1 MHILSRNQAQASR
14 QAWWASIALGLFAI
28 IFGIVAIVW
37 PHLTF
42 LLFLIIFGVY
52 AIIEGLVLI
61 ASALYVRRA
70 PELGDYSNAAMPP
83 GGWLIVLGEGVLSII
98 AGLLCLF
105 IPRLSAQVS
114 LYVVATWALFAGI
127 SSLVHARSRGWF
139 VGIAGIAAIVISLFL
154 FVRTVASARS
164 ILWLVGVLAL
174 VAGALLIVQGWLDRP
189 MQEMQ
194 EMQDEATV
202 L

>member
-1 MHILSRNQAQASR
+1 MHILSRSQAQASQ
-14 QAWWASIALGLFAI
+14 QAWWASIALGIFAI

-52 AIIEGLVLI
+52 AIIEGLILI
-61 ASALYVRRA
+61 ASALYARMA
-70 PELGDYSNAAMPP
+70 PKLGDYSNATMPP
-83 GGWLIVLGEGVLSII
+83 GGWLLVLGEGVLSII

-127 SSLVHARSRGWF
+127 SSLVHTRSRGWF
-139 VGIAGIAAIVISLFL
+139 VGIAGIAAIVISLLL
-154 FVRTVASARS
+154 FFRTVASARS

>member
-1 MHILSRNQAQASR
+1 MH
-14 QAWWASIALGLFAI
+14 
-28 IFGIVAIVW
+28 
-37 PHLTF
+37 
-42 LLFLIIFGVY
+42 IIFGVY

-70 PELGDYSNAAMPP
+70 PELGDCSNAAMPP
-83 GGWLIVLGEGVLSII
+83 GGWLIVLGEGVLSSI

-114 LYVVATWALFAGI
+114 LYV
-127 SSLVHARSRGWF
+127 
-139 VGIAGIAAIVISLFL
+139 
-154 FVRTVASARS
+154 
-164 ILWLVGVLAL
+164 VGVLAL